1 MIEENIGSMHFGIS
15 LNNNVLDM
23 SPQVRETRAK
33 QTKETKKLKNF
44 AQQKKLRINEKG
56 TY

>member
-1 MIEENIGSMHFGIS
+1 MHFDIS